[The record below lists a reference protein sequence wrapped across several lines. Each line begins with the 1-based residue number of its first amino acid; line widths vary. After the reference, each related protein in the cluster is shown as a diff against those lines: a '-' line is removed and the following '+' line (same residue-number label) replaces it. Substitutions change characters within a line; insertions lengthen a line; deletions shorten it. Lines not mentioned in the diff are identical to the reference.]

1 MLDLAS
7 KIRRAKKGDKNVLLE
22 LVMAKQHEYYRLAY
36 VYLGNQEDTLDS
48 LEDMIV
54 ILYENITKLK
64 KPEAF
69 FSWSKT
75 ILVNCCKQLIK
86 KKNKLILLERI
97 EEEPYQEIYEQKEQR
112 TDLLKYM
119 NLLSDEHSEAIR
131 LKYFLDLDYK
141 TIAEI
146 LDVPLGT
153 VKSRISL
160 GLKKLKESMG
170 GEYLG

>member
-1 MLDLAS
+1 
-7 KIRRAKKGDKNVLLE
+7 
-22 LVMAKQHEYYRLAY
+22 
-36 VYLGNQEDTLDS
+36 
-48 LEDMIV
+48 MIV

-69 FSWSKT
+69 YSWSKT
-75 ILVNCCKQLIK
+75 ILINCCKQLIK
-86 KKNKLILLERI
+86 KNKKLVLLEKI
-97 EEEPYQEIYEQKEQR
+97 DEEPYLEKYEQKEQR

-119 NLLSDEHSEAIR
+119 NLLSDEHGEAIR

-153 VKSRISL
+153 VKSRIFL
-160 GLKKLKESMG
+160 GLKKLRESMG
-170 GEYLG
+170 GEYHG